1 MTSLRGETR
10 SLQQQN
16 SPSQSIMAPKQLKLW
31 ELAGDNAEWSF
42 SPFVWRVRFALAY
55 KSLPY
60 EYQAWR
66 FTEKELIK
74 PCTTAS
80 VDLQV
85 ADRLTRSL
93 AGCMRPHSKHI
104 LIRLATAQVPTFD
117 CGDKRMN
124 ESLDICKFLDQEFP
138 DTPKLFNTA
147 CEAGKLICMCTL
159 CLLGSMCSVC
169 LRVEWCNLLQEMSV
183 CTSFTTGEC
192 LLNCLV

>member
-1 MTSLRGETR
+1 
-10 SLQQQN
+10 
-16 SPSQSIMAPKQLKLW
+16 MAPTQLKLW

-55 KSLPY
+55 KRLPY

-80 VDLQV
+80 AGLQV
-85 ADRLTRSL
+85 ADRLTTCL
-93 AGCMRPHSKHI
+93 ASCMRSHCKHI
-104 LIRLATAQVPTFD
+104 LIRLQQAQVPTFD

-147 CEAGKLICMCTL
+147 CEAGKPMCTV
-159 CLLGSMCSVC
+159 CLLGSMYSMYIC
-169 LRVEWCNLLQEMSV
+169 VEWCISLQAMLV
-183 CTSFTTGEC
+183 CTSSIIGEFW
-192 LLNCLV
+192 LNCLVWFCG